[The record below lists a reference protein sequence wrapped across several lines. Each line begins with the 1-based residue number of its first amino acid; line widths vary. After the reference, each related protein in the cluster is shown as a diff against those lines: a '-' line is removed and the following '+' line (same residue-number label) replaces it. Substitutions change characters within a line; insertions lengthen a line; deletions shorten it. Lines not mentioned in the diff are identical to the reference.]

1 MKKIVTILFVL
12 ATMSLSAV
20 AETKH
25 EGFKNPAEVKA
36 QSGKVMPKMFQ
47 SVPKDKAVIMQEGGT
62 KDFCPLCG
70 MTLHMYYK
78 TNHAAKVDGKTKQYC
93 SLHCVVEDTHK
104 GSKLTDIQVVDTEE
118 LKFIDA
124 DKAFYVVGSDI
135 KGTMTGVSKY
145 AFGSQEDAETFAK
158 QHGGKVVS
166 YEEAYKA
173 EEADFDKDSKM
184 VASNREA
191 MMQAGSVIYG
201 KKCQKIDQ
209 KFATVAEAKAYI
221 MSNKSCGDIDPKEL
235 QAVGLFL
242 KNR

>member
-12 ATMSLSAV
+12 AAMSLSAV

>member
-1 MKKIVTILFVL
+1 
-12 ATMSLSAV
+12 MSLSAV
-20 AETKH
+20 AEKKCEH
-25 EGFKNPAEVKA
+25 CKDPAEAKA

-47 SVPKDKAVIMQEGGT
+47 SVPKDKADIKQKGEA

-78 TNHAAKVDGKTKQYC
+78 TNHTAKVDGKTKQYC

-104 GSKLTDIQVVDTEE
+104 GSKLTDIQVVDTNS
-118 LKFIDA
+118 LQFIDV
-124 DKAFYVVGSDI
+124 DKAFYVVGSGI

-145 AFGSQEDAETFAK
+145 AFGSHKDAKKFAK
-158 QHGGKVVS
+158 QHGGKIMS

-191 MMQAGSVIYG
+191 MVQAGSVIYG

-221 MSNKSCGDIDPKEL
+221 MSNKSCDGIEPKEL
-235 QAVGLFL
+235 QAVGLYL

>member
-104 GSKLTDIQVVDTEE
+104 GSKLTDIQVVDTQE

-158 QHGGKVVS
+158 QHGGKVVR

>member
-12 ATMSLSAV
+12 AAMSLSAV

-25 EGFKNPAEVKA
+25 EGFKNPEEVKA

-47 SVPKDKAVIMQEGGT
+47 SVPKDKADIKQKGEA

-93 SLHCVVEDTHK
+93 SLHCVVEDIHK
-104 GSKLTDIQVVDTEE
+104 GSKLTDIQVVDTQE

-124 DKAFYVVGSDI
+124 DKAFYVVGSEI

-145 AFGSQEDAETFAK
+145 AFGSKKDAETFAK

-191 MMQAGSVIYG
+191 MVQAGSVIYG

-209 KFATVAEAKAYI
+209 KFASVAEAKAYI
-221 MSNKSCGDIDPKEL
+221 MSNKSCEGIEPKEL
-235 QAVGLFL
+235 QAVGLYL